1 MKLYESGEDYLEAIL
16 RLSRT
21 GASVRSV
28 DVAAE
33 LGVSKPS
40 VSVAMKHLREGGF
53 VVTEG
58 DGSLKLTPEGLPIEE
73 RVWERHSVLTALF
86 THLGVSTEV
95 ARADDQSNFH
105 TLIQHLTDA
114 FNHGHDRIGFISM
127 LLLSLECFAAE
138 LEKNTVVTELTHFKP
153 PL

>member
-40 VSVAMKHLREGGF
+40 VSVAMKHLRAGGF

-58 DGSLKLTPEGLPIEE
+58 DGSLCLTPEGLAIAE

-86 THLGVSTEV
+86 THLGVSAEV
-95 ARADDQSNFH
+95 ARADACK
-105 TLIQHLTDA
+105 IE
-114 FNHGHDRIGFISM
+114 HD
-127 LLLSLECFAAE
+127 LSEETF
-138 LEKNTVVTELTHFKP
+138 EKIKAWVNSLPHRN
-153 PL
+153 